1 MDPLSW
7 NRIDYA
13 SLNSRQKENHRYFQL
28 AALLSD
34 YGYVSMRLSDDW
46 RGADFIAQHIDG
58 TFIKVQLKSRLTF
71 STKYDD
77 KDLYIAFFAI
87 DGRYLYPH
95 HDLLERVLAETT
107 VSRTASWN
115 DGHYSFPV
123 LSKKMRKLLEPYKI
137 PPTKGLASAPISS
150 RRARYPSRD
159 SRASY
164 RAGSLAGR
172 RGRFP
177 GA

>member
-1 MDPLSW
+1 MDSLSW
-7 NRIDYA
+7 DRIDYA
-13 SLNSRQKENHRYFQL
+13 SLNSRQKENYRYFQL

-71 STKYDD
+71 NIKYDD
-77 KDLYIAFFAI
+77 KELYIAFLAI
-87 DGRYLYPH
+87 DDGWYLYPH
-95 HDLLERVLAETT
+95 HDLLERVLTETT
-107 VSRTASWN
+107 VSTTASWN

-137 PPTKGLASAPISS
+137 PPITGPVRESNTNELASDISQLS
-150 RRARYPSRD
+150 N
-159 SRASY
+159 
-164 RAGSLAGR
+164 SLSQ
-172 RGRFP
+172 
-177 GA
+177 